1 MRRTGILGVVLAA
14 GLATG
19 CFVEISHVG
28 DPSEAFREAKA
39 EAERLQG
46 RPGPA
51 HHVNVL
57 VWDRDE
63 RELVRVSA
71 PLWLVR
77 KVAHNGDIDLGS
89 DEDGD
94 EHWKRAVRRHVNLD
108 ELAKAGL
115 GVLVEVEE
123 DAGDRVLV
131 WLR

>member
-1 MRRTGILGVVLAA
+1 MRRKSILGVVLAA
-14 GLATG
+14 GLATA
-19 CFVEISHVG
+19 CFVEIRHVS

-57 VWDRDE
+57 VYDRDDG
-63 RELVRVSA
+63 ELVRVSL
-71 PLWLVR
+71 PMWLVR
-77 KVAHNGDIDLGS
+77 KIHHDGEIDL
-89 DEDGD
+89 DGD
-94 EHWKRAVRRHVNLD
+94 DDGYEHWKRTVRRHVNLND
-108 ELAKAGL
+108 LAKAGL